1 MEAYLNI
8 HTAEEIREGLARVF
22 AEVSDLV
29 APLTDEAYREK
40 TSEKWS
46 VAENLDHL
54 NLSARPVAK
63 GLRLPKLAFRAFGLA
78 KKDSRSFGDLAA
90 AYRELLAQGGRAGG
104 AYVPQGTDA
113 LPDAAD
119 QLAEW
124 KKTLSY
130 FHKNLEKW
138 SESDLDKY
146 RMPHP
151 LLGKLTARE
160 MLFFTIYHTW
170 HHVQACKMLNA

>member
-8 HTAEEIREGLARVF
+8 HTAEEIREGLVRVF
-22 AEVSDLV
+22 AEVSDLI
-29 APLTDEAYREK
+29 APLSDEAYREK

-46 VAENLDHL
+46 VAENMDHL
-54 NLSARPVAK
+54 ILSAKPVAK

-113 LPDAAD
+113 LPDATD

-124 KKTLSY
+124 NKTLTY
-130 FHKNLEKW
+130 FHKNLDKW

-146 RMPHP
+146 RLPHP

-170 HHVQACKMLNA
+170 HHVQACKKLSA